1 MKTGNTV
8 VTGLAGR
15 KGDIHRMALPEA
27 LRIGVDIGSGLISRH
42 VQMRIVLGPAFAST
56 WFDSVGPIAH
66 SVARD
71 RE

>member
-1 MKTGNTV
+1 
-8 VTGLAGR
+8 
-15 KGDIHRMALPEA
+15 MALPEA

-42 VQMRIVLGPAFAST
+42 VQMRIVLGPALAST